1 MGINFDNF
9 HAVRAQSAFGA
20 VLLLSGGVTP
30 RDSVLMCKKD
40 VLYLD
45 GATKQPVHPSQKS
58 LSLFSQL
65 LKVYTSVDDWILDGT
80 GVIGKS
86 LYRKYSHLVS
96 MPAYSSGQN
105 ELSR

>member
-45 GATKQPVHPSQKS
+45 DATKQPVHPFQKS

-65 LKVYTSVDDWILDGT
+65 LKVYTSEWVCLIRHFYDIMRMLGICCH
-80 GVIGKS
+80 GEV
-86 LYRKYSHLVS
+86 
-96 MPAYSSGQN
+96 M
-105 ELSR
+105 